1 MIGLLNTNCP
11 LIINIV
17 LRAGNIIWQADIN
30 HPPGGD
36 APGERRED
44 MSEKD
49 KNMLAGLLIQYSQ
62 EELRPQEIIATNDR
76 DFEKLGKIY
85 KISGAIDTILKS
97 FK

>member
-1 MIGLLNTNCP
+1 
-11 LIINIV
+11 
-17 LRAGNIIWQADIN
+17 
-30 HPPGGD
+30 
-36 APGERRED
+36 